1 MEGRRKMKVSCAY
14 NRLFTVDQTDQILV
28 MDFLE
33 YGFFILLFV
42 SASTGEEYIHIPVLI
57 SLAHQNQTMGQAK
70 RRI

>member
-1 MEGRRKMKVSCAY
+1 MKVSCAY

-33 YGFFILLFV
+33 YGFYLVVCFGVDRRRIY
-42 SASTGEEYIHIPVLI
+42 SYRDSQSTY
-57 SLAHQNQTMGQAK
+57 QNQTMGQAK